1 MRSQIETAG
10 IEDEA
15 EKSGSS
21 TASSRYRKFK
31 EIVLKAEE
39 TVDLN
44 PDKPG
49 TKTVRKPG
57 GLYIIG
63 SERHESRRID
73 NQLRGRA
80 GRQGDPG
87 RTKFYLSLEDD
98 LMRIFGSDRLD
109 TMLTR
114 LGLKEGEAII
124 HPWINKALE
133 KAQQKVEAR
142 NFDIRKNLLKFDDVQ
157 NDQRKAI
164 FDQRID
170 LMHDESVEETVT
182 DMRHGVVDDLVS
194 KYIPPHAYP
203 EQWDVVGLDK
213 EIREILTIDPPVMN
227 GPRKRRSP
235 TKRCAS
241 VFVRPMSGW
250 PARSLSGPRTS
261 CVMSRSQCFCRR
273 STTCGANI
281 W

>member
-1 MRSQIETAG
+1 VDQQGAG
-10 IEDEA
+10 
-15 EKSGSS
+15 
-21 TASSRYRKFK
+21 
-31 EIVLKAEE
+31 
-39 TVDLN
+39 
-44 PDKPG
+44 
-49 TKTVRKPG
+49 
-57 GLYIIG
+57 
-63 SERHESRRID
+63 
-73 NQLRGRA
+73 
-80 GRQGDPG
+80 
-87 RTKFYLSLEDD
+87 
-98 LMRIFGSDRLD
+98 
-109 TMLTR
+109 
-114 LGLKEGEAII
+114 
-124 HPWINKALE
+124 

-213 EIREILTIDPPVMN
+213 EIREILTIDPPVIEWAKEE
-227 GPRKRRSP
+227 GSP

-241 VFVRPMSGW
+241 VLFVRPMSGW

-273 STTCGANI
+273 STTCGASI